1 MKQFYYDYH
10 SEIGFLNRAWIEAE
24 SAEEAEKIARQRCG
38 KRCKYDEGSLTE
50 IKNQNAVNEFYAQTI
65 YDAGEMR

>member
-24 SAEEAEKIARQRCG
+24 SVEEAEKIARQRCG
-38 KRCKYDEGSLTE
+38 KRCEYIEGSVKE
-50 IKNQNAVNEFYAQTI
+50 VDNPNAVNEFYAQTI
-65 YDAGEMR
+65 YDAWEMR